1 MRIATAF
8 ALITAAEAAKCRLK
22 CSDPFKVDKDIC
34 ECLCKSGCE
43 EWQEQNGD
51 DCSCAD
57 KPCAEAC
64 KAGEGGTATA
74 ADFVQA
80 AQPSCECTPADG
92 KDPCDAIYGGKWT
105 TKLDGTAC
113 PAGGDAGEGGEGDG
127 GDGEG
132 DGEGSGATQ
141 LLAGA
146 MVLAASLLI

>member
-8 ALITAAEAAKCRLK
+8 ALFFAATEAKKCREK
-22 CSDPFKVDKDIC
+22 CSDPFELNKDACKC
-34 ECLCKSGCE
+34 ECKAACE
-43 EWQEQNGD
+43 SYQTQNEN

-57 KPCAEAC
+57 NPCPEAC
-64 KAGEGGTATA
+64 APGEGGTATA

-80 AQPSCECTPADG
+80 AQPSCECSPADG

-105 TKLDGTAC
+105 TQADGTAC
-113 PAGGDAGEGGEGDG
+113 PAGGDDAGEGGEGE
-127 GDGEG
+127 GEG
-132 DGEGSGATQ
+132 EGEGSGATQ

>member
-64 KAGEGGTATA
+64 AAGEGGTATA

-80 AQPSCECTPADG
+80 AQPSCECSPADG

-105 TKLDGTAC
+105 TQADGTAC
-113 PAGGDAGEGGEGDG
+113 PAGGDDAGEGDAGEGDA
-127 GDGEG
+127 GE
-132 DGEGSGATQ
+132 GEGSGATQ
-141 LLAGA
+141 LLASA